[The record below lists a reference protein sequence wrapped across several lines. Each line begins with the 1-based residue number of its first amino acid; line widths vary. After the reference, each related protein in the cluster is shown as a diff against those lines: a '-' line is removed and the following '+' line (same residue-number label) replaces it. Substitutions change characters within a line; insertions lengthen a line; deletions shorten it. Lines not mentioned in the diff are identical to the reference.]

1 MDHPSQHIVRA
12 YFSEPE
18 PIFSFTDIDRRRTYA
33 QQLEIYIQTLFGDFH
48 LRTEHVGAILLVA
61 IHHMA
66 PGGVLAPKSAR
77 CFDNQASLRG
87 ALNCIDAFGKHY
99 MLHLN
104 PDNFVDRAWAP
115 ALQETLDLRPDNDD
129 DNNDDDVD
137 AFLRA
142 HDYDY
147 FFRTD
152 TDLQDYPQDIDE
164 EAKCRKGDGDV
175 CVVSGKAN
183 PKIFWFFPSTL
194 NDTVRNNDMTGNLA
208 GTGGTITGVL
218 LTTIRRPNPFC
229 SRRKLG
235 GSHKAWNMLCIDPA
249 LYKPLTSGLCAFK
262 HYGDSKLEDGEV
274 EVALQFYWMPRLKGR
289 FGQPFDLESDWQHL
303 MEELQASQD
312 KSYPPPPSLENEY
325 ITKSGEPLR
334 SGHLI
339 HLVVPEQDAQFLKST
354 VKVHWA
360 CSLFTSLCGASGR
373 PYLLSGMEYDDP
385 AMQWVQDQARQE
397 EEGDG

>member
-175 CVVSGKAN
+175 CVELVAPSRASSSRQSEDQTLSAAGAN
-183 PKIFWFFPSTL
+183 WEDLTKHGICSASTQLSTSPS
-194 NDTVRNNDMTGNLA
+194 
-208 GTGGTITGVL
+208 
-218 LTTIRRPNPFC
+218 
-229 SRRKLG
+229 
-235 GSHKAWNMLCIDPA
+235 
-249 LYKPLTSGLCAFK
+249 
-262 HYGDSKLEDGEV
+262 
-274 EVALQFYWMPRLKGR
+274 Q
-289 FGQPFDLESDWQHL
+289 
-303 MEELQASQD
+303 LQASQD

-397 EEGDG
+397 EGGDG

>member
-12 YFSEPE
+12 HFSEPE
-18 PIFSFTDIDRRRTYA
+18 PLFSFTDIDRRRTYA
-33 QQLEIYIQTLFGDFH
+33 QQLEIYIQTLFDDFH
-48 LRTEHVGAILLVA
+48 LRTEHVAAILLVA

-66 PGGVLAPKSAR
+66 PGGVLAPKLAR
-77 CFDNQASLRG
+77 CSTAKRLCE
-87 ALNCIDAFGKHY
+87 AHY

-104 PDNFVDRAWAP
+104 PSNFVDRAWAP
-115 ALQETLDLRPDNDD
+115 ALPETLDLRPDNDD
-129 DNNDDDVD
+129 ENNDDDVD

-142 HDYDY
+142 YDYDY

-164 EAKCRKGDGDV
+164 EAKCRKRDGDV
-175 CVVSGKAN
+175 CVVTGKAN

-262 HYGDSKLEDGEV
+262 HYGDSKLDDGV
-274 EVALQFYWMPRLKGR
+274 DSA
-289 FGQPFDLESDWQHL
+289 
-303 MEELQASQD
+303 
-312 KSYPPPPSLENEY
+312 N
-325 ITKSGEPLR
+325 PL
-334 SGHLI
+334 I
-339 HLVVPEQDAQFLKST
+339 
-354 VKVHWA
+354 W
-360 CSLFTSLCGASGR
+360 GAIGNT
-373 PYLLSGMEYDDP
+373 
-385 AMQWVQDQARQE
+385 
-397 EEGDG
+397 